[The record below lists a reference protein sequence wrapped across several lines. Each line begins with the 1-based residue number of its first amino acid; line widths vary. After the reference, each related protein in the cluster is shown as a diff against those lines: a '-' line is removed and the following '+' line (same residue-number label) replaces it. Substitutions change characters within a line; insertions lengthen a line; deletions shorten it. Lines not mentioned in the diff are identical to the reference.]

1 MSNLA
6 DTLIETVDLVK
17 EYETP
22 AGDISVLK
30 SVQFSVKKGE
40 MVFIVGRSGSGKSTL
55 LHLLGG
61 LDKATSGQVLF
72 EGKDM
77 GSMSERKLAKI
88 RNKRIGF
95 IFQFYH
101 LLPELTVFEN
111 VLLPMLISGKR
122 NNEWVKEILKR
133 VKLYSRRAHFPSE
146 LSGGEKQRVAIAR
159 ALINKPSVVLCDE
172 PTGNLDKETA
182 DSVFSLLK
190 ELNTQDGQA
199 FVIITHNESMSRGQ
213 GRTLVLE
220 DGYLNKKDGKFS
232 IEDKIRSSLEK
243 IQGTGEII

>member
-122 NNEWVKEILKR
+122 NNEWV
-133 VKLYSRRAHFPSE
+133 
-146 LSGGEKQRVAIAR
+146 
-159 ALINKPSVVLCDE
+159 
-172 PTGNLDKETA
+172 
-182 DSVFSLLK
+182 
-190 ELNTQDGQA
+190 
-199 FVIITHNESMSRGQ
+199 
-213 GRTLVLE
+213 
-220 DGYLNKKDGKFS
+220 
-232 IEDKIRSSLEK
+232 
-243 IQGTGEII
+243 